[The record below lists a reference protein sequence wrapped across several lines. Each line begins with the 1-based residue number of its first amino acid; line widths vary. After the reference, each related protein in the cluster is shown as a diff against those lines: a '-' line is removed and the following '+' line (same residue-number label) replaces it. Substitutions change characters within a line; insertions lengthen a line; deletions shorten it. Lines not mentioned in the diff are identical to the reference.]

1 MKMSDLGLKTVEGGV
16 PIGYCGICSSYKN
29 QIRRPPQVKFSKAK
43 TFSRVFK
50 IPEIK
55 FEDQRLT
62 SFAGLVLYQP
72 LFEQLKI
79 KERFKRCFA
88 HLKVS
93 EIFAHHI
100 IMLLLV
106 VHLIM
111 GFRKL
116 RDLDYYRDDPLVKRL
131 LGLHR
136 LPDVSTVSRALRSVD
151 NRAIDKV
158 RAMCRDLVI
167 GRVQELALA
176 RITLDFDGSVIWT
189 TQRRAEGTAV
199 GYNKR
204 KKGSRSYYPLFCTIA
219 QTGQVFDVLFRP
231 GNVHDSNGAREFIAQ
246 CVRVLKE
253 AMPGVIIEA
262 RMDSAFFSDEIVTY
276 LKEHEVE
283 FSLSVPFERFA
294 ELKQMIQERKRWKR
308 MDERWSW
315 FETLWKPQKWD
326 HRFRFLLIRQRVP
339 LVLRGPIQLDLFIPH
354 EEGYAFKAIV
364 TNKRIKAKK
373 VLMFHNGRADQE
385 GLFGELKSQSQMD
398 YIPVRRLGGNQ
409 FYTMA
414 SILAHN
420 LTREIQMVA
429 CLKMRGTT
437 EKRSPLWIFEELKTL
452 RSLLIQRAGR
462 LTTPKGKLTLTL
474 NGNEAVKRDFFMF
487 LDAFKEAA

>member
-1 MKMSDLGLKTVEGGV
+1 M
-16 PIGYCGICSSYKN
+16 
-29 QIRRPPQVKFSKAK
+29 KFSKAK
-43 TFSRVFK
+43 IFSRVFK

-72 LFEQLKI
+72 LFQQLEL

-106 VHLIM
+106 FHLIM

-131 LGLHR
+131 LGLGR

-151 NRAIDKV
+151 KTAIDKV
-158 RAMCRDLVI
+158 RALCRDLVI
-167 GRVQELALA
+167 SRLQKLGLA
-176 RITLDFDGSVIWT
+176 RITMDFDGSVIWT

-204 KKGSRSYYPLFCTIA
+204 KKGARSYYPLFCTIA
-219 QTGQVFDVLFRP
+219 QTGQVFDVLFRS
-231 GNVHDSNGAREFIAQ
+231 GNVHDSNGAREFIEQ
-246 CVRVLKE
+246 CLQLLKE

-262 RMDSAFFSDEIVTY
+262 RMDSAFFSDDIVTF
-276 LKEHEVE
+276 LKEQGVE

-294 ELKQMIQERKRWKR
+294 ELKHMIQERKRWKR
-308 MDERWSW
+308 MDARWSF
-315 FETLWKPQKWD
+315 FETLWKPKKWD
-326 HRFRFLLIRQRVP
+326 RQFRFLLMRQRVP
-339 LVLRGPIQLDLFIPH
+339 LVFRGPIQLDLFIPH
-354 EEGYAFKAIV
+354 EEGYDFKAIV
-364 TNKRIKAKK
+364 TNKRIRAKK
-373 VLMFHNGRADQE
+373 VLMFHHGRADQE
-385 GLFGELKSQSQMD
+385 GVFGELKSQAQMN

-409 FYTMA
+409 FYSLA

-429 CLKMRGTT
+429 CLKVRGTT
-437 EKRSPLWIFEELKTL
+437 EKRSPLWLFEELKTL
-452 RSLLIQRAGR
+452 RHLIIQRAGR

-474 NGNEAVKRDFFMF
+474 NGNEAVQRDFFMF
-487 LDAFKEAA
+487 LDAFKKAA

>member
-1 MKMSDLGLKTVEGGV
+1 MVELGPKIVEDGV
-16 PIGYCGICSSYKN
+16 PLGYCEVYRSYKN
-29 QIRRPPQVKFSKAK
+29 HIRRPPRVKFSKAEI
-43 TFSRVFK
+43 FSRVFK

-72 LFEQLKI
+72 LFEQLEL

-106 VHLIM
+106 FHLII

-131 LGLHR
+131 LGLRR

-151 NRAIDKV
+151 TTAIDKV
-158 RAMCRDLVI
+158 RALCRDLVI
-167 GRVQELALA
+167 SRLQKLALA

-199 GYNKR
+199 GYNRR
-204 KKGSRSYYPLFCTIA
+204 KKGARSYYPLFCTIA
-219 QTGQVFDVLFRP
+219 QTGQVFDVLFRS
-231 GNVHDSNGAREFIAQ
+231 GNVHDSNGARDFIEQ
-246 CVRVLKE
+246 CFRLLKE
-253 AMPGVIIEA
+253 AMPGLIIEA
-262 RMDSAFFSDEIVTY
+262 RMDSAFFSDDIVTF
-276 LKEHEVE
+276 LEEQGVE
-283 FSLSVPFERFA
+283 FSLSVPFQRFA
-294 ELKQMIQERKRWKR
+294 DLKSMIQDRKHWKR

-326 HRFRFLLIRQRVP
+326 RRFRFLLIRQRVP
-339 LVLRGPIQLDLFIPH
+339 LLFRGPIQLDMFVPYQ
-354 EEGYAFKAIV
+354 EGYEFKAIV
-364 TNKRIKAKK
+364 TNKGIKAKK

-385 GLFGELKSQSQMD
+385 GVFGELKSQAQMD

-409 FYTMA
+409 FYSLA

-429 CLKMRGTT
+429 CLKTRGTT
-437 EKRSPLWIFEELKTL
+437 EKRSPLWSFEELKPL
-452 RSLLIQRAGR
+452 RHLIIQRAGR

-474 NGNEAVKRDFFMF
+474 NGNEAVQRDFFKF